1 MSDVCRLELVWAPA
15 TSALP
20 ASVFYKRVVIGDLA
34 HARMKA
40 KTAPQKVIMMTYSV
54 NWNIALLTHQVSSKF
69 KIKSS
74 LSHLYFKSDR
84 KTTIHSWV
92 YASTLTLK

>member
-40 KTAPQKVIMMTYSV
+40 KTAPQKVMMMTY
-54 NWNIALLTHQVSSKF
+54 
-69 KIKSS
+69 
-74 LSHLYFKSDR
+74 
-84 KTTIHSWV
+84 
-92 YASTLTLK
+92 

>member
-15 TSALP
+15 TTALP

-40 KTAPQKVIMMTYSV
+40 KTAPQKVMTM
-54 NWNIALLTHQVSSKF
+54 
-69 KIKSS
+69 
-74 LSHLYFKSDR
+74 
-84 KTTIHSWV
+84 TT
-92 YASTLTLK
+92 

>member
-1 MSDVCRLELVWAPA
+1 MSDWIESSCDSAYRAVSYSAPEAGASRDLMSDVCRLELVWAPA

-40 KTAPQKVIMMTYSV
+40 KTAPQKVMTM
-54 NWNIALLTHQVSSKF
+54 
-69 KIKSS
+69 
-74 LSHLYFKSDR
+74 
-84 KTTIHSWV
+84 TT
-92 YASTLTLK
+92 

>member
-1 MSDVCRLELVWAPA
+1 MGCSVWFEASRDSGCSPVSYSAPEAGASRDLMSDVCRLELVWAPA

-40 KTAPQKVIMMTYSV
+40 KTAPQKVMMMTY
-54 NWNIALLTHQVSSKF
+54 
-69 KIKSS
+69 
-74 LSHLYFKSDR
+74 
-84 KTTIHSWV
+84 
-92 YASTLTLK
+92 